1 MSDRFD
7 LEQQIMEC
15 WRVTDDL
22 KALTEGVLEDNLSH
36 DDITNI
42 TIGLE
47 KLYNLRFD
55 RLFLTFE
62 KMVAAGVIG
71 DNSTH
76 EALYKMSKVLFEKI
90 STQL

>member
-55 RLFLTFE
+55 RLFRTFE
-62 KMVAAGVIG
+62 SMINAGVIG

-76 EALYKMSKVLFEKI
+76 EAYTWGSLDDTDEIPF
-90 STQL
+90 